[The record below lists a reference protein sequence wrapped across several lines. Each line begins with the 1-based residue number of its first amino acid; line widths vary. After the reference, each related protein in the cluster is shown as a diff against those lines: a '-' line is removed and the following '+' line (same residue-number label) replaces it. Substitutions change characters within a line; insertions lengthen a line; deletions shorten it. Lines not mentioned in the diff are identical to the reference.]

1 MFDIQQAI
9 YFVPGATLPNLPHY
23 RMNPTEHVEL
33 IRHADELLAKGFI
46 KESLSPCVMP
56 VLLTL
61 KKDGSW
67 GMCVDS
73 HVINKIIVKYRFH
86 IPRLDDMLDMM
97 SGVTIFSKIDLKS
110 DYHQIQIRPGDKWKI
125 AFKTKDDLYE
135 WIIMPFRLM
144 NAPSTFMRVMNQV
157 PRPFMGK
164 FFVMYFDLQ

>member
-1 MFDIQQAI
+1 
-9 YFVPGATLPNLPHY
+9 
-23 RMNPTEHVEL
+23 
-33 IRHADELLAKGFI
+33 
-46 KESLSPCVMP
+46 
-56 VLLTL
+56 
-61 KKDGSW
+61 
-67 GMCVDS
+67 MCVDS

-164 FFVMYFDLQ
+164 FFVMYFDDLLIYSKMLEQHIDYFSQVCRILREEKLYANPKNVPS